1 MSDRTAVENAVSR
14 YFEGMNSNDVDGIPL
29 TGDVE
34 FTGPMQPVPVRG
46 EAPVRQLLAEI
57 APFIARMDPK
67 LTLIDGD
74 HAAVVVEFEGLNGVV
89 IDSVELFRVREGE
102 IAFNQTFFDTRP
114 LLAGKN

>member
-14 YFEGMNSNDVDGIPL
+14 YFDGMNSNNVDVIPL

-34 FTGPMQPVPVRG
+34 FAGPMQPVPVRG
-46 EAPVRQLLAEI
+46 EAAVRQLLAEI
-57 APFIARMDPK
+57 APFIARMDRK

-89 IDSVELFRVREGE
+89 LESVELFRVRDGA
-102 IAFNQTFFDTRP
+102 IAINQTFFDTKP